1 VPINVDRIEGG
12 QSPDP
17 RRLITD
23 FLRSNPRYAYTLEEL
38 VEALASRK
46 VNLRKEEVQKSLNS
60 LEEWGWAKTKVVDG
74 VKYYSHKVI
83 GFRP

>member
-1 VPINVDRIEGG
+1 MPINVDRIEGG

-46 VNLRKEEVQKSLNS
+46 VNLGVEEAQNALTS
-60 LEEWGWAKTKVVDG
+60 LEEWGWVKSKVVDG